1 MSENKSIYNI
11 KNEYVDLISTIEEL
25 EGELTPE
32 LEEALKLNE
41 EQLVTKATCYCDLIS
56 KLESEVTYI
65 DSQIERVNKF
75 KAPKEKAIETL
86 KKNLLSAVLLF
97 GEEGKE
103 TTTKTG
109 KVFRARTLELP
120 LNKLTAKR
128 SPKIEI
134 VDPLKIPL
142 EFTENSITI
151 KKLDSDKVDRL
162 YIVLTALGE
171 SPEKNLTISKTKIK
185 EAIESGNEVS
195 GAYYN
200 EENYSLIIK

>member
-1 MSENKSIYNI
+1 MSNSLYNI
-11 KNEYVDLISTIEEL
+11 KSEYLDLISTIEEL

-32 LEEALKLNE
+32 LEEALKINE
-41 EQLVTKATCYCDLIS
+41 EQLILKSTNYCDLIA
-56 KLESEVTYI
+56 KLESEVAYI

-109 KVFRARTLELP
+109 KVFRSRSLELP

-142 EFTENSITI
+142 EFTENSIQV
-151 KKLDSDKVDRL
+151 KKLDSDRVEKL
-162 YIVLTALGE
+162 YIALTALGE
-171 SPEKNLTISKTKIK
+171 SPEKSLTISKTKIK
-185 EAIESGNEVS
+185 ESIELGNEVS